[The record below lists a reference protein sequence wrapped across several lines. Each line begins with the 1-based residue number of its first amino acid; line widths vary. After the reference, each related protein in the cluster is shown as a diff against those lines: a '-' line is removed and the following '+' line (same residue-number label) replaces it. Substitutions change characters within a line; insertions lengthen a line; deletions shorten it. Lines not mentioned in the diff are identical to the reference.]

1 MGNAHDH
8 EMIETPENG
17 ETHGQWEDHD
27 FGDTNTGT
35 GPDTNTGTDKGTGDP
50 GDDRSHLQDLP
61 PAKTDGA

>member
-27 FGDTNTGT
+27 FGDAETGM
-35 GPDTNTGTDKGTGDP
+35 DKGTGDP

-61 PAKTDGA
+61 PAKTEGA

>member
-27 FGDTNTGT
+27 FGDAES
-35 GPDTNTGTDKGTGDP
+35 GTDKGTGDP
-50 GDDRSHLQDLP
+50 GDDR
-61 PAKTDGA
+61 

>member
-17 ETHGQWEDHD
+17 ETHGQWEDRD
-27 FGDTNTGT
+27 FG
-35 GPDTNTGTDKGTGDP
+35 GTDKGTGDP

-61 PAKTDGA
+61 PAKVDGD